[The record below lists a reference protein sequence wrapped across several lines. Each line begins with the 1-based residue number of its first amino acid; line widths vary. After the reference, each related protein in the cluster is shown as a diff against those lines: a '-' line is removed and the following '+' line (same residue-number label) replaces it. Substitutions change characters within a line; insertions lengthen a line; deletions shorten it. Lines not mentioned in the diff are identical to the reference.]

1 MIAIAEKKHSFEAY
15 LEFEKTSEIRHE
27 FIHGKLLPMSGE
39 SKDANRIA
47 LNLNSLL
54 ESILEE
60 MGFEIFLHD
69 VRTMI
74 KKETLY
80 RYPDLVIAPESDDA
94 NTHAI
99 TKPILI
105 AEVISEGTANTD
117 RGEKLQ
123 EYCNLPSLQYYLII
137 EQKQKLIELYSRKN
151 NQWVLTFYD
160 TKNNQLKLEHFNVSL
175 PIEKIYKRV
184 KFKN

>member
-1 MIAIAEKKHSFEAY
+1 MIAIAEKKYSFEAY
-15 LEFEKTSEIRHE
+15 VEFEKTSEIRHE
-27 FIHGKLLPMSGE
+27 FVHGKLIPMSGE

-54 ESILEE
+54 ESILEK
-60 MGFEIFLHD
+60 MGYEIFLHD

-74 KKETLY
+74 KKGTLY
-80 RYPDLVIAPESDDA
+80 RYPDIVIAHESDNID
-94 NTHAI
+94 THAI

-123 EYCNLPSLQYYLII
+123 EYCNIPSLQYYLII
-137 EQKQKLIELYSRKN
+137 EQKQQLIEMYSKKDG
-151 NQWVLTFYD
+151 QWVLTFF
-160 TKNNQLKLEHFNVSL
+160 NESNPIILLKHFNTSVA
-175 PIEKIYKRV
+175 IDKIYKRV
-184 KFKN
+184 KFK